1 MLKIISFRKSTKP
14 HKKYDAIMSDGSI
27 VSFGDNRFQQYK
39 DTALGLYSHLDH
51 LDKKR
56 KDNYKSR
63 HHKDIN
69 KKFSPGWM
77 SFNFLWSD

>member
-27 VSFGDNRFQQYK
+27 VSFGDNRHFYFFDK
-39 DTALGLYSHLDH
+39 MGMYPELNH
-51 LDKKR
+51 LDKER
-56 KDNYKSR
+56 KDNYKLR

-69 KKFSPGWM
+69 KRFSPGWM
-77 SFNFLWSD
+77 SYNFLWSD